1 MASNMP
7 KSTRLYGKFMTEV
20 INDQKLGEELLMRAR
35 NLQNASQNL
44 RRIHLF
50 TSNEDV

>member
-1 MASNMP
+1 MP

-35 NLQNASQNL
+35 NL
-44 RRIHLF
+44 
-50 TSNEDV
+50 